1 MSCGKIL
8 TGIVLSVGLLVSG
21 SPAFAA
27 STSSN
32 AEKLNVASD
41 DFKAQVY
48 TWDITNSTGIFDNT
62 FESDG
67 IQWYLKGITK
77 IQMELGLLIMKA
89 DGYKNEIGGF

>member
-1 MSCGKIL
+1 MSYGKIL
-8 TGIVLSVGLLVSG
+8 TGIALSVGLLVSG

-32 AEKLNVASD
+32 AEKINVASD

-77 IQMELGLLIMKA
+77 NS
-89 DGYKNEIGGF
+89 DGTWTAHYEGRRI